1 MDLYRS
7 TKTLYLSGAYSD
19 CWLASVDGGESD
31 SLSEPVSTL
40 TETAPAPQTKLVQ
53 QNPVSWASL
62 RFVFPP
68 SQLCCHNNTAAAAEE
83 AKPGGEIR
91 RKTGNQNRQLSMRNF
106 KKRSSFKMRLYGG
119 DGSSVF

>member
-68 SQLCCHNNTAAAAEE
+68 PLSSVVTTTQPLLLKRPNQVEKSE
-83 AKPGGEIR
+83 GRLEIR
-91 RKTGNQNRQLSMRNF
+91 TDSLA
-106 KKRSSFKMRLYGG
+106 
-119 DGSSVF
+119 